1 MYSTLTP
8 QERARVALMRFGLGP
23 KVNGKKNLSASPHAA
38 RQALLDEIAA
48 GPARISE
55 AEIKVPSTDQNDQK
69 VSFTFPQTCRYG
81 MNLRTKPVPA
91 SSTTEVP
98 TEGVHNYVRPTPWDF
113 QSAER
118 ALRLVK
124 YQEPEVGFV
133 ERLVLFWVNHF
144 SILSSKHGIIA
155 ATAGHLERT
164 VIRQHVLG
172 NFADMLKGV
181 IKHPAMITYLDNHV
195 SYGPTST
202 LGRRWKATY
211 NENLAREILEL
222 HTVGVYGG
230 YSQNDVIGL
239 AKIITGWT
247 IYPYNNGNAGQFY
260 FNKDLHEPG
269 AFTVIG
275 KEFAQAG
282 EAQGTAAL
290 EYLAIHP
297 ATAQHIA
304 RKLLRHFVTDNPTEK
319 MIQELADA
327 FVVSNGNL
335 KAVSTALVNLDSAW
349 IKPGTGIRRP
359 YEWMVSIVR
368 GVGFSGANA
377 TALEPAFDI
386 INTNMSNQIWKHM
399 TPDGYPD
406 DNYVWET
413 PDAVRVRKDA
423 AGHLL
428 ATGAVW
434 KDPKWKSQKPSE
446 LAKTLVPH
454 LSMAAASA
462 IQKLDRDPMQ
472 ALNLLFVTPE
482 YLRR

>member
-1 MYSTLTP
+1 MYSELTP
-8 QERARVALMRFGLGP
+8 QERARVAFMRFGLGP
-23 KVNGKKNLSASPHAA
+23 KANGRKNLAASPDAA

-48 GPARISE
+48 GPAPIT
-55 AEIKVPSTDQNDQK
+55 ANQIKVPSTANNGQY
-69 VSFTFPQTCRYG
+69 VSFSYGETCRCG
-81 MNLRTKPVPA
+81 MNLQMMPSTP
-91 SSTTEVP
+91 SSNGNVP
-98 TEGVHNYVRPTPWDF
+98 TEGVHNYIRPTPWDF

-144 SILSSKHGIIA
+144 SILSSKQGIIA

-164 VIRQHVLG
+164 VIRQHALG

-181 IKHPAMITYLDNHV
+181 MKHPAMITYLDNHV
-195 SYGPTST
+195 SYGPNST
-202 LGRRWKATY
+202 LGRRWRATY

-230 YSQNDVIGL
+230 YTQADVIDL

-247 IYPYNNGNAGQFY
+247 IYKYNHASAGQFY
-260 FNKDLHEPG
+260 FDNDLHEPG
-269 AFTVIG
+269 VFSVLG
-275 KEFAQAG
+275 EEFDQTG

-290 EYLAIHP
+290 EYLARQP
-297 ATAQHIA
+297 STARHIA
-304 RKLLRHFVTDNPTEK
+304 KKLLRHFVTENPTDDMVRVLEDAY
-319 MIQELADA
+319 LA
-327 FVVSNGNL
+327 SNGNL
-335 KAVSTALVNLDSAW
+335 KVVSTALVNLDGAW
-349 IKPGTGIRRP
+349 VKPGTGFRLP

-368 GVGFSGANA
+368 GVGLTSAKSA
-377 TALEPAFDI
+377 AMEPAFDNI
-386 INTNMSNQIWKHM
+386 TTNMSNQIWKHM
-399 TPDGYPD
+399 TPDGYSD
-406 DNYVWET
+406 ANYVWET

-428 ATGAVW
+428 AAGTIWTDPRW
-434 KDPKWKSQKPSE
+434 KTTKPSA
-446 LAKTLVPH
+446 LARQLLPH
-454 LSMAAASA
+454 ISAKAFSA
-462 IQKLDRDPMQ
+462 IENLDRDPLQ

>member
-1 MYSTLTP
+1 MYSALTP
-8 QERARVALMRFGLGP
+8 QERARVAFMRFGLGP
-23 KVNGKKNLSASPHAA
+23 KANGRKSLTESPDAA

-48 GPARISE
+48 GPAKISD
-55 AEIKVPSTDQNDQK
+55 AEIKVPSTAHNNRH
-69 VSFTFPQTCRYG
+69 VSFTFAETCKHG
-81 MNLRTKPVPA
+81 MNLRMMPAPA
-91 SSTTEVP
+91 SAKATAA
-98 TEGVHNYVRPTPWDF
+98 TEGVHIYVRPTAWDF

-144 SILSSKHGIIA
+144 SILSSKQGIIA
-155 ATAGHLERT
+155 ATAGHLERS

-181 IKHPAMITYLDNHV
+181 MKHPAMITYLDNHV
-195 SYGPTST
+195 SYGPNSK
-202 LGRRWKATY
+202 LGKRWTATY

-230 YSQNDVIGL
+230 YTQADVINL

-247 IYPYNNGNAGQFY
+247 IYPYNNSSAGQFY
-260 FNKDLHEPG
+260 FNDDLHEPG
-269 AFTVIG
+269 VFSLL
-275 KEFAQAG
+275 G
-282 EAQGTAAL
+282 EDFDQTGEEQGTAAL
-290 EYLAIHP
+290 EYLAKLP
-297 ATAQHIA
+297 ATARHIA
-304 RKLLRHFVTDNPTEK
+304 KKLLRHFVTETPTDD
-319 MIQELADA
+319 MIKVLEDA
-327 FVVSNGNL
+327 FLTSNGDL
-335 KAVSTALVNLDSAW
+335 KVVSTALVNMDSAW
-349 IKPGTGIRRP
+349 IKPGTGFRLP

-368 GVGFSGANA
+368 GVGFSAANA
-377 TALEPAFDI
+377 FALEPAFDN

-399 TPDGYPD
+399 TPDGYSD

-428 ATGAVW
+428 ASGAVW
-434 KDPKWKSQKPSE
+434 TNPRWRTQKPSVF
-446 LAKTLVPH
+446 AKSLLPH
-454 LSMAAASA
+454 ISESA
-462 IQKLDRDPMQ
+462 ITAIEKLDRDPLQ